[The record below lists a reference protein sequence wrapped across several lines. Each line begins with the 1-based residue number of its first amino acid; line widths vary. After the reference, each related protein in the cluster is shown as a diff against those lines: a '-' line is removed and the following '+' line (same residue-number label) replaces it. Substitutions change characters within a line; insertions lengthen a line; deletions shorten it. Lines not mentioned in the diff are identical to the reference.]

1 MGLAGFSHNSY
12 SLDLVWNSWLIFVA
26 VLPVGSGVREVFGEL
41 GAVGAGFK
49 VCGYMQLSDF
59 VTQN

>member
-1 MGLAGFSHNSY
+1 MLNLG
-12 SLDLVWNSWLIFVA
+12 SLNYWQKSWLIFVA